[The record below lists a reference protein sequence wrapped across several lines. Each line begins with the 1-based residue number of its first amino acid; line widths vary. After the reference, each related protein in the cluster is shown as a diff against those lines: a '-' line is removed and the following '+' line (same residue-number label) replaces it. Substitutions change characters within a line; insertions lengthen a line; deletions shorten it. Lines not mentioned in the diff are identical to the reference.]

1 MKTLF
6 ILAAGASL
14 LTACGGNTADQT
26 AESDVAT
33 NDATAVSADPVAAAD
48 AAAAEAPTDAAGYA
62 AKAGAGDMWE
72 IESSRALLDKST
84 NADVKKF
91 AQMMIDHHTESTAK
105 VKAAAQRAN
114 ITLTP
119 PAMDSMQQ
127 QMLNEIK
134 NADAA
139 TIDQVYIRHQK
150 TAHDAALKLHQ
161 GYAANGDNA
170 EFKKAAAEIA
180 PVVQRHIAE
189 LGKMGKS

>member
-14 LTACGGNTADQT
+14 LTACGGNNPDQT
-26 AESDVAT
+26 AEADVAT
-33 NDATAVSADPVAAAD
+33 NDATAVSADPIAAAD
-48 AAAAEAPTDAAGYA
+48 ATAAEAPTDAAGYA

-72 IESSRALLDKST
+72 IESSRALLAKST

-114 ITLTP
+114 ITLAP

-139 TIDQVYIRHQK
+139 TIDQVYIKHQK

-161 GYAANGDNA
+161 GYSANGDNA

-180 PVVQRHIAE
+180 PVVQRHITE
-189 LGKMGKS
+189 LGKIGKS